1 MAAKLL
7 LIPGILISLEGFSQP
22 IAGGRKSPI
31 GWSTILHNIF
41 SGQLII
47 R

>member
-1 MAAKLL
+1 MAASLM
-7 LIPGILISLEGFSQP
+7 LIPGILIAVEGFSQP
-22 IAGGRKSPI
+22 IAGGSKSPI